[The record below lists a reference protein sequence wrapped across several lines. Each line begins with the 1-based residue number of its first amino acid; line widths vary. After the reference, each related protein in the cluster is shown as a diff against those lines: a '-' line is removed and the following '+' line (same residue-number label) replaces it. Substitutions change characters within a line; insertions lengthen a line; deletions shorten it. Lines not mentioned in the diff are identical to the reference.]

1 MAARNSRFAPG
12 TTLPGPGIRT
22 RSTNTVMSATGGLSG
37 DDIDRFYPNL
47 KKLNYS
53 APSSPNTSTNY
64 RIISGAE
71 SSNATGSHTPFWV
84 QSKDPDLAKNVRG
97 IAKGL

>member
-1 MAARNSRFAPG
+1 MSARNSRFAPG
-12 TTLPGPGIRT
+12 STLPGPGNRN
-22 RSTNTVMSATGGLSG
+22 RSTNTVMNASGGLGS
-37 DDIDRFYPNL
+37 DNIERYYPNL
-47 KKLNYS
+47 KKFNSS

-84 QSKDPDLAKNVRG
+84 QSKDPELAKNVIG